1 MRHPFAFAGFLIVC
15 GGIAGPALA
24 TPSVTATTAAAGDP
38 QTDPATIPPP
48 IRAMLDAALSSGND
62 GEVATIVKYARTAD
76 PASGDAVQALA
87 QRWHDDKVA
96 ANEMRVREATFL
108 QLWSGK
114 AELGGFLTTGNSNTA
129 GVTINLNALREGI
142 NWRQKFHGQFDYQ
155 ESLGVVTRNHYLA
168 SYEPNYKFGP
178 RGYVYG
184 QLQYESDRF
193 LGFYDR
199 ASGSA
204 GIGYS
209 AIKLPHLQ
217 LDLEA
222 GPAYRYTAYTDDTQ
236 RGSIAARGSV
246 DLKWQVIRGI
256 SFTEIASGYAERYSS
271 TISAASTVSAKL
283 FGPLSANLSYTV
295 QYESR
300 PPAGSVTTDTTSR
313 AGLAY
318 SF

>member
-1 MRHPFAFAGFLIVC
+1 MRCLFASVALFMT
-15 GGIAGPALA
+15 GPALA
-24 TPSVTATTAAAGDP
+24 ATAATHSSSAAADP

-48 IRAMLDAALSSGND
+48 IRAMLDAALASGND

-87 QRWHDDKVA
+87 QRWHDDKAA
-96 ANEMRVREATFL
+96 ANETRVREASFL
-108 QLWSGK
+108 KLWTGK

-129 GVTINLNALREGI
+129 GVTAAISATREGI
-142 NWRQKFHGQFDYQ
+142 DWRQKFHGQYDYQ
-155 ESLGVVTRNHYLA
+155 ESLGIVTRNHYLA

-184 QLQYESDRF
+184 QVQYESDRF

-199 ASGSA
+199 ASGSV

-209 AIKLPHLQ
+209 AVKRPRLQ
-217 LDLEA
+217 LDLEI
-222 GPAYRYTAYTDDTQ
+222 GPAYRYTSYTDAVQ
-236 RGSIAARGSV
+236 NGSIAARGSV
-246 DLKWQVIRGI
+246 DVKWQLVRGV
-256 SFTEIASGYAERYSS
+256 SLTEIASGYAERYSS
-271 TISAASTVSAKL
+271 TISTATTLSAKL
-283 FGPLSANLSYTV
+283 FGPLSANLSYTI

-300 PPAGSVTTDTTSR
+300 PPAGSVSTDTTSR

>member
-1 MRHPFAFAGFLIVC
+1 MRCLFASAVFLL
-15 GGIAGPALA
+15 AGPALA
-24 TPSVTATTAAAGDP
+24 AAAVPAGGGGDP

-48 IRAMLDAALSSGND
+48 IRAMLDAALAGGND
-62 GEVATIVKYARTAD
+62 AEVATIVKYARTAD

-87 QRWHDDKVA
+87 QRWHDDRTA
-96 ANEMRVREATFL
+96 ANETRVREASFL
-108 QLWSGK
+108 DLWTGK
-114 AELGGFLTTGNSNTA
+114 AELGGFVTTGNSNTA
-129 GVTINLNALREGI
+129 GVTAAISATREGI
-142 NWRQKFHGQFDYQ
+142 DWRQKFHGQFDYQ
-155 ESLGVVTRNHYLA
+155 ESLGIVTRNHYLA

-184 QLQYESDRF
+184 QLLYESDRF

-199 ASGSA
+199 ASGST

-209 AIKLPHLQ
+209 AIKRPTIQ
-217 LDLEA
+217 LDLEL

-246 DLKWQVIRGI
+246 DLKWQLIRGV
-256 SFTEIASGYAERYSS
+256 SLTEVASGYAERYSS
-271 TISAASTVSAKL
+271 TISTATSLSAKL

-300 PPAGSVTTDTTSR
+300 PPVGSVSTDTTSR